1 MENETNTAQ
10 TEITPAPKESGMGAT
25 LGIVVIILV
34 LVAGGLYV
42 WMTKNTSAPVSED
55 QALSE
60 SADPETAALME
71 VGTSDSASAI
81 EADLNMTDTG
91 DASGDLQLQ

>member
-1 MENETNTAQ
+1 MENETNTVQ
-10 TEITPAPKESGMGAT
+10 TEMNPAPKESGMGAT
-25 LGIVVIILV
+25 LGVVVIILV

-42 WMTKNTSAPVSED
+42 WMTKNVSEPVSED
-55 QALSE
+55 QAQSE
-60 SADPETAALME
+60 SLDAETEALME
-71 VGTSDSASAI
+71 VGTSDTASAI